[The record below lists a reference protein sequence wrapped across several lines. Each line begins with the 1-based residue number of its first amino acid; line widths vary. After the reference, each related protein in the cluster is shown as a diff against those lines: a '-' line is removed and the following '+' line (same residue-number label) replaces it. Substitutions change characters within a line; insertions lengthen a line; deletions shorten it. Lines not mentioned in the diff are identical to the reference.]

1 MFLIFD
7 TETTG
12 LPRNYNAP
20 LTDFDN
26 WPRMVQIAWQ
36 LHDAQ
41 GNLLQHDSIIIKPE
55 GYAIPFATIQIHGIT
70 NERANEEGKDLKNTL
85 QVFAD
90 VVSRSTY
97 VCGHN
102 IEFDLNIVGAELLR
116 CGLPNVLQSKPFIDT
131 KNDQTTEYCALPGG
145 RSGKFKWPT
154 LTELHQKLFNKGFD
168 EAHNAAFDVAATT
181 KVFFEIIKRGITKVR
196 EVSADMLT
204 SINYVA
210 PDFTELAKHEQYWK
224 ERKAKE
230 AIEKENLRQKEEAAK
245 LSSIE
250 NTSTAADVDIKFSHL
265 HNHTQFSVL
274 QSTSDVVSL
283 VAKALEYKSPGVA
296 LTDHGNMYGA
306 FLFWK
311 EIDSQNKK
319 IKENNAAIDKGEIV
333 GEKQNELKCII
344 GCEVNICGNH
354 KDKTKKDNGYT
365 QVLIA
370 KNRKGYENL
379 CRISSL
385 GLIDGAYY
393 VPRIDKDILV
403 QYKEGLIAT
412 TGSLNS
418 EVPHSIINLGEQQG
432 EQAFLW
438 YKELFGEDFYV
449 EINRQYK
456 SQDEEHANE
465 KLLALAKK
473 YNVPYFAA
481 NSNYYI
487 DKKGSEAHDI
497 LLCVKDGEKKS
508 TSVGKG
514 KGFRYGM
521 PNQEFYFKSPSEMAV
536 LFKDIPEALEN
547 TNLIVDKIEQFKLG
561 REVLLPKFEIA
572 ADFIADNAQ
581 AIDESFSRI
590 VASKEK
596 EWQSKNLTG
605 AILEQHQAEVRT
617 IAEQF
622 VYMTELT
629 YIGAAKRY
637 PELTSIIKE
646 RIDFELAT
654 IERMG
659 YPGYFLIVADFIRE
673 ARRLGVSV
681 GPGRGSAAGSAIAYC
696 LGITNVDPIK
706 FDLLFERFLNP
717 DRVSMPDIDIDFDDE
732 GRGKVIDYVINKYGQ
747 NQVAQ
752 IITYGTMAGKSAIK
766 DTARVLDLPLDD
778 ANRLTKMFPD
788 SLDAKLRALLKPGG
802 IDPKY
807 LGKIEGKRDLIDQSH
822 AFRKMAEE
830 KGPEADVLKQAYEL
844 EGCLRNIGIH
854 ACGVIITPGEMV
866 KYVPVTK
873 GKESDMLVTQFDNSV
888 AESAGLLK
896 MDFLGLRTLT
906 IIKDAVTLIKQTRDI
921 EIDIDAISLE
931 DEKTYELFQRGETNG
946 IFQYESAGMQK
957 ALKELKPD
965 SFTDLIAMNALYRP
979 GPLAYIPN
987 YINRKHGREPITYDL
1002 EGMDEFLQETY
1013 GITVY
1018 QEQVMRLSQK
1028 LANFTKGDADVL
1040 RKAMGKKDKK
1050 TLDKLKPLFIEN
1062 ATKNGHD
1069 AKILEKVWKDW
1080 EAFASYAF
1088 NKSHST
1094 CYAYVAFQTA
1104 YLKAH
1109 YPGEYMA
1116 SILNHTGSIES
1127 IAFFMEECKRMGIK
1141 VLGPDVNEGFGKF
1154 SVMPNGNIRFGMA
1167 SIKGVGENVVSAL
1180 VEERNTNGKFISVFD
1195 FASRLDSKSVN
1206 KKSIE
1211 GLALSGAMDSFE
1223 NVTRSM
1229 FFIPDLD
1236 GTTLTDRMIK
1246 YGNQKNLGNDT
1257 SQMGMFDE
1265 GNEVEISEPQLPKV
1279 QPWNALEQLSR
1290 EKEVVGFFISGHPL
1304 DPYKLILQHR
1314 CNANCAQLKAG
1325 LEPFKNKEVN
1335 FGGIITGFENRTS
1348 KTGNA
1353 FGKLIIEDYHGSTEL
1368 MLFGKDFVEYNKYMV
1383 QGLFVFVKARV
1394 QERYNQPGSLE
1405 IKLSKID
1412 LLEQVKENAF
1422 NVIKLK
1428 VKLNNVNDAL
1438 ILKLDNLVNA
1448 RAGKSNLE
1456 FFVEDEEQHLNVKLF
1471 SKKSKVAIDSEF
1483 LLELDKIT
1491 DIKYELG

>member
-36 LHDAQ
+36 LHDAT
-41 GNLLQHDSIIIKPE
+41 GNLLHNDTIIIKPE
-55 GYAIPFATIQIHGIT
+55 GYSIPFATIQIHGIT
-70 NERANEEGKDLKNTL
+70 NERANEEGKNLKGSL
-85 QVFAD
+85 QQFAD
-90 VVSRSTY
+90 VVAKTTY
-97 VCGHN
+97 LCGHN
-102 IEFDLNIVGAELLR
+102 IEFDMNIIGAEFLR
-116 CGLPNVLQSKPFIDT
+116 CGLPNVLQGKAFIDT
-131 KNDQTTEYCALPGG
+131 KNDETTEYCAIPGG
-145 RSGKFKWPT
+145 RGGKFKWPT
-154 LTELHQKLFNKGFD
+154 LTELHHKLFNTAFE
-168 EAHNAAFDVAATT
+168 EAHNAAFDVAATS
-181 KVFFEIIKRGITKVR
+181 KVFFEIIKRGITKVA
-196 EVSADMLT
+196 EIT
-204 SINYVA
+204 SDLLPTINYVA
-210 PDFTELAKHEQYWK
+210 PDFTELSKHEQYWRD
-224 ERKAKE
+224 RKAKE
-230 AIEKENLRQKEEAAK
+230 AAAKEKQEAAK
-245 LSSIE
+245 ISE
-250 NTSTAADVDIKFSHL
+250 AVDTDVDFKFSHL

-274 QSTSDVVSL
+274 QSTSDVSSL
-283 VAKALEYKSPGVA
+283 VNKAIEFKSPGVA

-319 IKENNAAIDKGEIV
+319 IKEYNASIDKGEII
-333 GEKQNELKCII
+333 GEKKTELKCII
-344 GCEVNICGNH
+344 GCEVNICENH
-354 KDKTKKDNGYT
+354 KDKTKKDNGFT

-370 KNRKGYENL
+370 KNRTGYENL
-379 CRISSL
+379 CRISSI

-403 QYKEGLIAT
+403 KYKEGLIAT

-418 EVPHSIINLGEQQG
+418 EVPYSIINLGEQQG
-432 EQAFLW
+432 ENAFLW
-438 YKELFGEDFYV
+438 YKEQFGEDFYV
-449 EINRQYK
+449 ELNRQYK
-456 SQDEEHANE
+456 NQDEDYANTQ
-465 KLLALAKK
+465 LLALAKK

-508 TSVGKG
+508 TQIGNG
-514 KGFRYGM
+514 RGLRYGM
-521 PNQEFYFKSPSEMAV
+521 PNQEFYFKSPAEMAA
-536 LFKDIPEALEN
+536 LFKDLPEALTN

-572 ADFIADNAQ
+572 AEFISANEQ
-581 AIDESFSRI
+581 AIQDSFGRI
-590 VASKEK
+590 CALKEK
-596 EWQSKNLTG
+596 DWAAKKLSED
-605 AILEQHQAEVRT
+605 AIKHEKAEVRV

-629 YIGAAKRY
+629 YKGAAKRY
-637 PELTSIIKE
+637 PDLTPEIKE

-659 YPGYFLIVADFIRE
+659 YPGYFLIVADFISE

-717 DRVSMPDIDIDFDDE
+717 DRISMPDIDIDFDDE
-732 GRGKVIDYVINKYGQ
+732 GRGAVIDYVIKKYGSD
-747 NQVAQ
+747 QVAQ
-752 IITYGTMAGKSAIK
+752 IITYGTMGGKSAIK

-802 IDPKY
+802 IDQKY
-807 LGKIEGKRDLIDQSH
+807 LGKIEGKREVIDQSY
-822 AFRKMAEE
+822 AFRKLAEE
-830 KGPEADVLKQAYEL
+830 KTPEADVLKQAYEL
-844 EGCLRNIGIH
+844 EGCLRNTGIH

-873 GKESDMLVTQFDNSV
+873 GKDSDMLVTQFDNSV

-906 IIKDAVTLIKQTRDI
+906 IIKDTLKLIKAI
-921 EIDIDAISLE
+921 HNVEIDIDAISLE
-931 DEKTYELFQRGETNG
+931 DEKTYQLFQRGETNG

-957 ALKELKPD
+957 SLKELKPD

-987 YINRKHGREPITYDL
+987 YIARKHGREKITYDL

-1028 LANFTKGDADVL
+1028 LASFTKGDADVL

-1109 YPGEYMA
+1109 YPSEYMA
-1116 SILNHTGSIES
+1116 STLNHSGSIES

-1141 VLGPDVNEGFGKF
+1141 VLGPDVNEGYGKF
-1154 SVMPNGNIRFGMA
+1154 SVNPNGDIRFGMA
-1167 SIKGVGENVVSAL
+1167 SIKGVGENVINML
-1180 VEERNTNGKFISVFD
+1180 VEERKKNGKFTSVFD
-1195 FASRLDSKSVN
+1195 LAKRLDSKAIN

-1211 GLALSGAMDSFE
+1211 GLALSGAFDSFE
-1223 NVTRSM
+1223 GLHRAM
-1229 FFIPDLD
+1229 FFKPEADN
-1236 GTTLTDRMIK
+1236 TTLTDRVIK
-1246 YGNQKNLGNDT
+1246 YGNQMNNGTDT
-1257 SQMGMFDE
+1257 SQASLFGGEDE
-1265 GNEVEISEPQLPKV
+1265 IQVTEPQLPKV
-1279 QPWNALEQLSR
+1279 EPWNTIEQLNR

-1304 DPYKLILQHR
+1304 DQYKLVIEHKS
-1314 CNANCAQLKAG
+1314 NVNCLQLKAG
-1325 LEPFKNKEVN
+1325 LEPFKGREVI
-1335 FGGIITGFENRTS
+1335 FGGIIVGNEVRES
-1348 KTGNA
+1348 KTGNK
-1353 FGKLIIEDYHGSTEL
+1353 FGKLMIEDYHGTVEI
-1368 MLFGKDFVEYNKYMV
+1368 MLFGKDFLEYIRFTNIEAR
-1383 QGLFVFVKARV
+1383 GLSVFIRAKV

-1405 IKLSKID
+1405 LKLQKIELLADVKESAFNNIKVKID
-1412 LLEQVKENAF
+1412 LSNLTDELVTNLE
-1422 NVIKLK
+1422 
-1428 VKLNNVNDAL
+1428 
-1438 ILKLDNLVNA
+1438 NLFKQYN
-1448 RAGKSNLE
+1448 GKSHVE
-1456 FFVEDEEQHLNVKLF
+1456 FFVEDQSENISVKLH
-1471 SKKSKVAIDSEF
+1471 SKGYKVAISEDF
-1483 LLELDKIT
+1483 LFELDRIGNVT
-1491 DIKYELG
+1491 RELT